1 MGRPEPWLAGVEVLH
16 NLPGFNGYRRRWGK
30 HKPGEMQGF
39 PVILPRWRRAYD
51 QASKFS
57 I

>member
-1 MGRPEPWLAGVEVLH
+1 MGRPEPRLAGVEVLH

-39 PVILPRWRRAYD
+39 PAIHPTPLETRLR
-51 QASKFS
+51 SG
-57 I
+57 